1 MAEVKPLRLKAQ
13 RVAKRVAIAAD
24 SPTAQICV
32 DTGVFHLANSFD
44 YLVPEDFSDLIRP
57 GVFVKVQFG
66 PNELSGYVVSR
77 NSSDL
82 EPSKLKP
89 ILKIIS
95 PIPLLTDELIEI
107 IELTCE
113 RYSCKPWDV
122 IRSAIPMRMA
132 GVEKAFLERDLPAS
146 VKSASKHGHELTVTE
161 NKDGLSSKINEIL
174 SGLKG
179 MEQLLVI
186 VPDERDVFQITSA
199 NLNETPIILTSLDSK
214 TLRYGNYLK
223 TRFDQPRLIIGTRS
237 AIFTP
242 LSANSTI
249 LIFNDGDE
257 SMYERRFPTWNV
269 RDIAMLRSSEFSLHF
284 LSASPTLEI
293 VRLAELGWIKAKQ
306 ERSESQIRKIPI
318 YFADSNVSDISVIKN
333 GLKRGNV
340 LVVMAETGYVNAMG
354 CQKCRNQA
362 KCSCGGK
369 LYIPTKQSYPKCFLC
384 DEEFKDWQC
393 AWCNEK
399 TIRAISKG
407 STRFAEEIGKA
418 VPGTRVL
425 ISKGALRLDFLP
437 ENTENAIVIS
447 SYGCEP
453 SGSYSAVILKSLEN
467 LTNRVELRSLEFARR
482 VIFENMNRV
491 SKSEGSAIHLDI
503 QSTNPISQ
511 GLLRSDA
518 YRLCLDEIEERKSSK
533 LPPFTR
539 LATLVGE
546 SSAIRSL
553 ARSLDENDLFSSIS
567 VIHNSQEKGTAN
579 QSAKLILR
587 TEIARS
593 EEFSEFFRD
602 LSRYRGIKALSP
614 LQLRMD
620 PFSI

>member
-13 RVAKRVAIAAD
+13 RVAKRVAIATE

-44 YLVPEDFSDLIRP
+44 YLVPEEFSDLVKP

-77 NSSDL
+77 NPSDL
-82 EPSKLKP
+82 ELSKLKP
-89 ILKIIS
+89 ILKIVS
-95 PIPLLTDELIEI
+95 PIPLLTHELIEI

-113 RYSCKPWDV
+113 RYACKPWDV
-122 IRSAIPMRMA
+122 IRSAIPARMA
-132 GVEKAFLERDLPAS
+132 GAEREFLGRDLPETT
-146 VKSASKHGHELTVTE
+146 KSASNQSYELTVTE
-161 NKDGLSSKINEIL
+161 SKNGLAKKINEIL
-174 SGLKG
+174 SGLSG
-179 MEQLLVI
+179 SEQLLVI
-186 VPDERDVFQITSA
+186 VPDERDIVQITRA
-199 NLNETPIILTSLDSK
+199 VLNETPIILTSLDSK
-214 TLRYGNYLK
+214 SLRYENYLK
-223 TRFDQPRLIIGTRS
+223 TRFDQPRLILGTRS

-242 LSANSTI
+242 LSANSKI

-269 RDIAMLRSSEFSLHF
+269 RDIAMLRSGEFSLHF

-306 ERSESQIRKIPI
+306 ERSESQVKRTPI
-318 YFADSNVSDISVIKN
+318 YFADSTVSDISVIKN
-333 GLKRGNV
+333 GLKLGNV
-340 LVVMAETGYVNAMG
+340 LIVMAETGYVNAMG

-369 LYIPTKQSYPKCFLC
+369 LYIPTKENYPKCFLC

-393 AWCNEK
+393 AWCNGK

-425 ISKGALRLDFLP
+425 ISKGASRIDFLP
-437 ENTENAIVIS
+437 ENLENALVIS

-453 SGSYSAVILKSLEN
+453 TGNYSAVVLMSLEN
-467 LTNRVELRSLEFARR
+467 LTNRVDLRSLEFARR
-482 VIFENMNRV
+482 VIFENMNRIT
-491 SKSEGSAIHLDI
+491 KSEGSAIYLDV
-503 QSTNPISQ
+503 QATNPISQ
-511 GLLRSDA
+511 GILRNDA

-553 ARSLDENDLFSSIS
+553 ARSLEENDLFSAIS

-579 QSAKLILR
+579 QSAKLVLR